1 MKRIL
6 LPIVACAVI
15 LFSLMAPG
23 AAQAQSLLA
32 VSIPGLPNI
41 ELTPQQQDLLK
52 QLETEV
58 LPQLDEILY
67 PEQREQLKS
76 LISDGTTSFRKA
88 FKSLTLSPEQ
98 KEKLGTLLKGLP
110 KKDIFASLT
119 PEQKK
124 QLFLKKKEFFTP
136 TPEEIGEFVSEK
148 MKLAKGKGTMMPTP
162 EEIAEKISA
171 KMAMKKT
178 SKE

>member
-1 MKRIL
+1 MKRVLI
-6 LPIVACAVI
+6 PIVTCAVI
-15 LFSLMAPG
+15 LFNLFTTG

-32 VSIPGLPNI
+32 ISIPGLPNI
-41 ELTPQQQDLLK
+41 ELTPQQQDMLK
-52 QLETEV
+52 QLETDI

-76 LISDGTTSFRKA
+76 LITDGTTSFRKA
-88 FKSLTLSPEQ
+88 FKSLTLSPDQ
-98 KEKLGTLLKGLP
+98 KEKLGALLKSLP
-110 KKDIFASLT
+110 KKDVFASLT
-119 PEQKK
+119 PDQKK

-136 TPEEIGEFVSEK
+136 TPEEISERISAK
-148 MKLAKGKGTMMPTP
+148 MKLAKDKGAMMPTP

-171 KMAMKKT
+171 KMSMMKG